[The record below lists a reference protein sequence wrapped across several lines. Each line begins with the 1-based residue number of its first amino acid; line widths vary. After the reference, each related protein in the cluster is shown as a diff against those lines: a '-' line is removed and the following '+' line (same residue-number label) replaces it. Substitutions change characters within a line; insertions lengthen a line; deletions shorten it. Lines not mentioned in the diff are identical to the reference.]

1 MALQVTKTN
10 DNGLTVSYWR
20 VKELELKYDDSW
32 ENTPSGQ
39 LFRFTVE
46 GYHNADYRDND
57 RGVEAHQYIVTG
69 SNLTNIISTTSGD
82 LRPAI
87 YDYLKATDDAG
98 SGIAIDGVSLSSNS
112 NQLGGDFFIT
122 ATDV

>member
-20 VKELELKYDDSW
+20 VAELELKYDDSW
-32 ENTPSGQ
+32 VNAPTGQ

-46 GYHNADYRDND
+46 GYHNADYRDDN
-57 RGVEAHQYIVTG
+57 RGVESHQYVVTG

-87 YDYLKATDDAG
+87 YDYLKATDAAG
-98 SGIAIDGVSLSSNS
+98 AGIAIDGQSLSNN

-122 ATDV
+122 AVNV

>member
-32 ENTPSGQ
+32 GNAPTGQ

-46 GYHNADYRDND
+46 GYHNAEYRANE
-57 RGVEAHQYIVTG
+57 RGVESHQYVVTG

-82 LRPAI
+82 LRPGI
-87 YDYLKATDDAG
+87 YDYLKATDANG
-98 SGIAIDGVSLSSNS
+98 SGIAVNGTNLNNS

-122 ATDV
+122 ATNV